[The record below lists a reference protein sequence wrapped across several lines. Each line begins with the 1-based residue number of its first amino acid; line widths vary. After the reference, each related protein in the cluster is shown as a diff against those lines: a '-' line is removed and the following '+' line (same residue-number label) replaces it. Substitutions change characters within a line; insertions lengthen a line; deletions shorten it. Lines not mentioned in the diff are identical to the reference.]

1 MIYEGCV
8 FYYYS
13 AIKGK
18 VYDFVRV
25 STLRS
30 RLENPGPSVKH
41 LLLKLT
47 MYMTG
52 IFYSIETRVPAPYN
66 SVLAKA
72 NPIAFI
78 IISVRKCI
86 IYGSAPDSLLL
97 LIWMTVGI
105 LISIVGINI
114 IYKYENNYLKII

>member
-1 MIYEGCV
+1 MFGDFEEI
-8 FYYYS
+8 
-13 AIKGK
+13 IK
-18 VYDFVRV
+18 VI
-25 STLRS
+25 
-30 RLENPGPSVKH
+30 
-41 LLLKLT
+41 LKLT
-47 MYMTG
+47 MYITG
-52 IFYSIETRVPAPYN
+52 IFYSIETRIPAPYN
-66 SVLAKA
+66 GVLAKA